1 MMQVAKLS
9 VYGLAIALVS
19 CSIARTQKNEPSEV
33 SLTSEGSSLE
43 ATMGRLDLTDAKDQR
58 SLSAIKNAQQH
69 IATQAKKYAFDSDHT
84 FHVSDVIID
93 KDGKEHVRFDRK
105 YKGLR
110 VLGGDIIV
118 HSDSSQKLLSIDKA
132 FEHAIKINTKNLI
145 SGSAAIS
152 IAEKLFTG
160 QKTEISQ
167 AELLIYARD
176 DTSAKLAHEVVI
188 TGTIGKEDHGI
199 FNKEAPTELHLI
211 IDANTGEK
219 INQWEGIQTVA
230 GTGNGFFVGSV
241 PLETLFSSG
250 SYQLKDPLRGN
261 QSTNDMNSKTIG
273 SGTLFKDADNVW
285 GTSLLSDRATVGV
298 DAQFGA
304 AMTWDYFLSKF
315 GRKGIKNNG
324 IGALSRVHY
333 GRNYANAFWSDSCF
347 CMTYG
352 DGDGVTFNPLV
363 SLDVAGHEMSHG
375 VTAATAKLVY
385 SGESGGLNEATS
397 DIFGTLVEYYANNS
411 KDLGDYLIGEKLY
424 KSGNGKA
431 LRYMYQPNLDGRSPN
446 CYSSNIGTLDVHY
459 SSGVANHFFYLL
471 AEGSSPSGG
480 TTSPTCNSSVVTG
493 IGRDAAGAIWYRAL
507 TVYMTSGTNYAGARA
522 ATLNA
527 ARDLFSDTSPQYQTV
542 AAAWSAVG
550 VN

>member
-1 MMQVAKLS
+1 
-9 VYGLAIALVS
+9 
-19 CSIARTQKNEPSEV
+19 
-33 SLTSEGSSLE
+33 
-43 ATMGRLDLTDAKDQR
+43 
-58 SLSAIKNAQQH
+58 
-69 IATQAKKYAFDSDHT
+69 
-84 FHVSDVIID
+84 
-93 KDGKEHVRFDRK
+93 
-105 YKGLR
+105 
-110 VLGGDIIV
+110 
-118 HSDSSQKLLSIDKA
+118 
-132 FEHAIKINTKNLI
+132 
-145 SGSAAIS
+145 
-152 IAEKLFTG
+152 
-160 QKTEISQ
+160 
-167 AELLIYARD
+167 
-176 DTSAKLAHEVVI
+176 
-188 TGTIGKEDHGI
+188 
-199 FNKEAPTELHLI
+199 
-211 IDANTGEK
+211 
-219 INQWEGIQTVA
+219 
-230 GTGNGFFVGSV
+230 
-241 PLETLFSSG
+241 
-250 SYQLKDPLRGN
+250 
-261 QSTNDMNSKTIG
+261 
-273 SGTLFKDADNVW
+273 
-285 GTSLLSDRATVGV
+285 LLSDRATVGV

-304 AMTWDYFLSKF
+304 AITWDYFLSKF